1 MINPI
6 TEEGKM
12 GGKPKLGFLG
22 LGLMGS
28 QMTKRLI
35 KNGYQVTG
43 FDPDSNKLNEAVANG
58 VIAAA
63 SPVEV
68 VRTSNIVQA
77 CVINTM
83 ALTEAIF
90 GPAGIVEGD
99 GADKIFL
106 DHSTTIADKTRELA
120 ARLRDKTGM
129 RWVDAP
135 VSGGPPAA
143 GTGELAIMVG
153 GNDDDVVQVQ
163 PVLDT
168 LGHNTHMGP
177 LGTGQVTKMVN
188 QVLVLNNFTLLAEA
202 VTLAKNAGIDP
213 AKVPEALKGG
223 YADSPMFQRF
233 FPRMIQR
240 DFDPAGYARQVL
252 KDLDMVVDL
261 AQQTNTPVP
270 MSSQSTALYRV
281 LIAKGH
287 SELDA
292 TAILKIYDDQTL

>member
-1 MINPI
+1 M
-6 TEEGKM
+6 ES
-12 GGKPKLGFLG
+12 KPKLGYLG

-43 FDPDSNKLNEAVANG
+43 FDPDPDKMIGAVATG

-63 SPVEV
+63 SPAEV
-68 VRTSNIVQA
+68 TRASDIVQA
-77 CVINTM
+77 CVINTP
-83 ALTEAIF
+83 ALTEAMF
-90 GPAGIVEGD
+90 GPNGVVEGGD
-99 GADKIFL
+99 ADKIFL

-120 ARLRDKTGM
+120 ALLRAETGM

-143 GTGELAIMVG
+143 ETGELAIMVG
-153 GNDDDVVQVQ
+153 GKDDDVIRVQ

-188 QVLVLNNFTLLAEA
+188 QVLVLNHFTLLAEA

-233 FPRMIQR
+233 FPRMIER
-240 DFDPAGYARQVL
+240 DFNPAGYARQVL
-252 KDLDMVVDL
+252 KDLDMVIDL
-261 AQQTNTPVP
+261 AQQTNSPVP

>member
-12 GGKPKLGFLG
+12 GGKPKLGYLG

-43 FDPDSNKLNEAVANG
+43 FDPDSNKMNEAVANG

-68 VRTSNIVQA
+68 VRTSDIVQA
-77 CVINTM
+77 CVINTT

-261 AQQTNTPVP
+261 AQQTNTPIP
-270 MSSQSTALYRV
+270 MTSQSTALYRV

>member
-1 MINPI
+1 
-6 TEEGKM
+6 M
-12 GGKPKLGFLG
+12 GGKPKLGYLG

-43 FDPDSNKLNEAVANG
+43 FDPDPNKMNEAVANG

-68 VRTSNIVQA
+68 AWASDIVQA
-77 CVINTM
+77 CVINTT

-99 GADKIFL
+99 GTDKIFL
-106 DHSTTIADKTRELA
+106 DHSTTIVDKTRELA
-120 ARLRDKTGM
+120 VRLRDKTGM

-153 GNDDDVVQVQ
+153 GNDADVVQVQ

-168 LGHNTHMGP
+168 LGNNTHMGP

-223 YADSPMFQRF
+223 YADSPMFQQF
-233 FPRMIQR
+233 FPRLIER
-240 DFDPAGYARQVL
+240 DYDPAGYARQVL

>member
-1 MINPI
+1 MAS
-6 TEEGKM
+6 
-12 GGKPKLGFLG
+12 KPKLGYLG

-28 QMTKRLI
+28 QMSKRLI
-35 KNGYQVTG
+35 KTGYQVTG
-43 FDPDSNKLNEAVANG
+43 FDPDPDKMSAAAANG
-58 VIAAA
+58 VITAA
-63 SPVEV
+63 SPAEV
-68 VRTSNIVQA
+68 ARASDIVQA
-77 CVINTM
+77 CVITTP

-90 GPAGIVEGD
+90 GPNGIAEG
-99 GADKIFL
+99 GNADKIFL
-106 DHSTTIADKTRELA
+106 DHSTTIADKTRNLA
-120 ARLRDKTGM
+120 ARLKEETGM
-129 RWVDAP
+129 GWVDAP

-153 GNDDDVVQVQ
+153 GSVDDVIRVQ

-168 LGHNTHMGP
+168 LGHNTHMGV

-202 VTLAKNAGIDP
+202 VTLARNAGIDP
-213 AKVPEALKGG
+213 AKVPQALKGG

-233 FPRMIQR
+233 FPRMIER

-292 TAILKIYDDQTL
+292 TAILKIYDDQML

>member
-1 MINPI
+1 M
-6 TEEGKM
+6 ES
-12 GGKPKLGFLG
+12 KPKLGYLG

-43 FDPDSNKLNEAVANG
+43 FDPDPDKMIGAVAIG

-63 SPVEV
+63 SPAEV
-68 VRTSNIVQA
+68 TRASDIVQA
-77 CVINTM
+77 CVINTP
-83 ALTEAIF
+83 ALTEAMF
-90 GPAGIVEGD
+90 GPDGIIEGAD
-99 GADKIFL
+99 ADKIFL

-120 ARLRDKTGM
+120 ARLRKKTGM

-153 GNDDDVVQVQ
+153 GNDDDVIRVQ

-233 FPRMIQR
+233 FPRMIER
-240 DFDPAGYARQVL
+240 DFNPAGYARQVL

-261 AQQTNTPVP
+261 AQQTNSPVP

>member
-1 MINPI
+1 MAS
-6 TEEGKM
+6 
-12 GGKPKLGFLG
+12 KPKLGYLG

-35 KNGYQVTG
+35 KTGYQVTG
-43 FDPDSNKLNEAVANG
+43 FDPDPDKMGAAAANG

-63 SPVEV
+63 SPAEV
-68 VRTSNIVQA
+68 ARASDIVQA
-77 CVINTM
+77 CVINTP
-83 ALTEAIF
+83 ALIEAIF
-90 GPAGIVEGD
+90 GPDGIVEGGD
-99 GADKIFL
+99 ADKIFL
-106 DHSTTIADKTRELA
+106 DHSTTIADKTRQLA
-120 ARLRDKTGM
+120 ARLKGETGM
-129 RWVDAP
+129 GWVDAP

-153 GNDDDVVQVQ
+153 GNDDDVIRVQ

-168 LGHNTHMGP
+168 LGHNTHMGA

-202 VTLAKNAGIDP
+202 VTLARNAGIDP
-213 AKVPEALKGG
+213 AKVPQALKGG
-223 YADSPMFQRF
+223 YADSPMFRRF
-233 FPRMIQR
+233 FPRMIER

-252 KDLDMVVDL
+252 KDLDMVIDL

-292 TAILKIYDDQTL
+292 TAILKIYDDQML

>member
-1 MINPI
+1 MAS
-6 TEEGKM
+6 
-12 GGKPKLGFLG
+12 KPKLGYLG

-43 FDPDSNKLNEAVANG
+43 FDPDPDKMSAAVTNG
-58 VIAAA
+58 VIAAVSPAEVAQA
-63 SPVEV
+63 SD
-68 VRTSNIVQA
+68 IVQA
-77 CVINTM
+77 CVINTP

-90 GPAGIVEGD
+90 GPDGIVEG
-99 GADKIFL
+99 GRADKIFL
-106 DHSTTIADKTRELA
+106 DHSTTIADKTRQLA
-120 ARLRDKTGM
+120 GRLNRETGM
-129 RWVDAP
+129 NWVDAP

-143 GTGELAIMVG
+143 AMGKLAIMVG
-153 GNDDDVVQVQ
+153 GNDDDVTRVQ

-168 LGHNTHMGP
+168 LGHNTHMGA

-213 AKVPEALKGG
+213 AKVPEAFKGG

-233 FPRMIQR
+233 FPRMIER

-252 KDLDMVVDL
+252 KDLDMVIDL

>member
-1 MINPI
+1 MAS
-6 TEEGKM
+6 
-12 GGKPKLGFLG
+12 KPKLGYLG

-43 FDPDSNKLNEAVANG
+43 FDPDPDKMSAAVANG

-63 SPVEV
+63 SPAEV
-68 VRTSNIVQA
+68 ARASDIVQA
-77 CVINTM
+77 CVITTP

-90 GPAGIVEGD
+90 GPNGIVEGGD
-99 GADKIFL
+99 ADKIFV
-106 DHSTTIADKTRELA
+106 DHSTTIADKTRQLA
-120 ARLRDKTGM
+120 TRLKRETGM
-129 RWVDAP
+129 GWVDAP
-135 VSGGPPAA
+135 ISGGPPAA

-153 GNDDDVVQVQ
+153 GNDDDVIRVQ

-168 LGHNTHMGP
+168 LGHNTHMGE

-213 AKVPEALKGG
+213 AKVPQALKGG
-223 YADSPMFQRF
+223 YADSPMFRRF
-233 FPRMIQR
+233 FPRMIER

>member
-1 MINPI
+1 M
-6 TEEGKM
+6 ES
-12 GGKPKLGFLG
+12 KPRLGYLG

-43 FDPDSNKLNEAVANG
+43 FDPDPDKMIGAVATG

-63 SPVEV
+63 SPAEV
-68 VRTSNIVQA
+68 TRASDIVQA
-77 CVINTM
+77 CVINTP
-83 ALTEAIF
+83 ALTEAMF
-90 GPAGIVEGD
+90 GLNGIVEG
-99 GADKIFL
+99 GSADKIFL

-120 ARLRDKTGM
+120 ARLRGETGM

-153 GNDDDVVQVQ
+153 GNDDDVIRVQ

-233 FPRMIQR
+233 FPRMIER

-292 TAILKIYDDQTL
+292 TAILKLYDDQTL

>member
-12 GGKPKLGFLG
+12 GGKPKLGYLG

-43 FDPDSNKLNEAVANG
+43 FDPDSNKMNEAVANG

-68 VRTSNIVQA
+68 VRASDIVQA

>member
-1 MINPI
+1 MAS
-6 TEEGKM
+6 
-12 GGKPKLGFLG
+12 KPKLGYLG

-43 FDPDSNKLNEAVANG
+43 FDPDPDKMSAAVANG

-63 SPVEV
+63 SPAEGA
-68 VRTSNIVQA
+68 RASDIVQA
-77 CVINTM
+77 CVITTP

-90 GPAGIVEGD
+90 GPNGIVEGGD
-99 GADKIFL
+99 ADKIFV
-106 DHSTTIADKTRELA
+106 DHSTTIADKTRQLA
-120 ARLRDKTGM
+120 ARLKGETGM
-129 RWVDAP
+129 GWVDAP
-135 VSGGPPAA
+135 ISGGPPAA

-153 GNDDDVVQVQ
+153 GNDDDVIRVQ

-168 LGHNTHMGP
+168 LGHNTHMGA

-213 AKVPEALKGG
+213 AKVPQALKGG
-223 YADSPMFQRF
+223 YADSPMFRRF
-233 FPRMIQR
+233 FPRMIER

>member
-1 MINPI
+1 M
-6 TEEGKM
+6 ES
-12 GGKPKLGFLG
+12 KPRLGYLG

-43 FDPDSNKLNEAVANG
+43 FDPDPDKMIGAVATG

-63 SPVEV
+63 SPAEV
-68 VRTSNIVQA
+68 TRASDIVQA
-77 CVINTM
+77 CVINTP
-83 ALTEAIF
+83 ALTEAMF
-90 GPAGIVEGD
+90 GPNGVVEGGD
-99 GADKIFL
+99 ADKIFL

-120 ARLRDKTGM
+120 ARLRAETGM

-143 GTGELAIMVG
+143 ETGELAIMVG
-153 GNDDDVVQVQ
+153 GNDDDVIRVQ

-188 QVLVLNNFTLLAEA
+188 QVLVLNHFTLLAEA

-233 FPRMIQR
+233 FPRMIER
-240 DFDPAGYARQVL
+240 DFNPAGYARQVL

-292 TAILKIYDDQTL
+292 TAILKIYDDPTL

>member
-1 MINPI
+1 MAS
-6 TEEGKM
+6 
-12 GGKPKLGFLG
+12 KPKLGYLG

-35 KNGYQVTG
+35 KTGYQVTG
-43 FDPDSNKLNEAVANG
+43 FDPDPDKMSAAAANG

-63 SPVEV
+63 SPAEV
-68 VRTSNIVQA
+68 ARASDIVQA
-77 CVINTM
+77 CVINTP

-90 GPAGIVEGD
+90 GPDGIVEGGD
-99 GADKIFL
+99 ADKIFL
-106 DHSTTIADKTRELA
+106 DHSTTIADKTRQLA
-120 ARLRDKTGM
+120 ARLKGETGM
-129 RWVDAP
+129 GWVDAP

-153 GNDDDVVQVQ
+153 GNDDDVIRVQ

-168 LGHNTHMGP
+168 LGHNTHMGA

-202 VTLAKNAGIDP
+202 VTLARNAGIDP
-213 AKVPEALKGG
+213 AKVPQALKGG
-223 YADSPMFQRF
+223 YADSPMFRRF
-233 FPRMIQR
+233 FPRMIER

-292 TAILKIYDDQTL
+292 TAILKIYDDQML

>member
-1 MINPI
+1 MAS
-6 TEEGKM
+6 
-12 GGKPKLGFLG
+12 KPKLGYLG

-43 FDPDSNKLNEAVANG
+43 FDPDPDKMSAAVANG

-63 SPVEV
+63 SPAEV
-68 VRTSNIVQA
+68 ARASDIVQA
-77 CVINTM
+77 CVITTP

-90 GPAGIVEGD
+90 GPNGIVEGGD
-99 GADKIFL
+99 ADKIFV
-106 DHSTTIADKTRELA
+106 DHSTTIADKTRQLA
-120 ARLRDKTGM
+120 TRLKGETGM
-129 RWVDAP
+129 GWVDAP
-135 VSGGPPAA
+135 ISGGPPAA

-153 GNDDDVVQVQ
+153 GNDDDVIRVQ

-168 LGHNTHMGP
+168 LGHNTHMGA

-213 AKVPEALKGG
+213 AKVPKALKGG
-223 YADSPMFQRF
+223 YADSPMFRRF
-233 FPRMIQR
+233 FPRMIER

-292 TAILKIYDDQTL
+292 TAILKIYDDQML

>member
-1 MINPI
+1 M
-6 TEEGKM
+6 ES
-12 GGKPKLGFLG
+12 KPKLGYLG

-43 FDPDSNKLNEAVANG
+43 FDPDSDKMTGAVANG

-63 SPVEV
+63 SPAEV
-68 VRTSNIVQA
+68 TRASDIVQA
-77 CVINTM
+77 CVINTP
-83 ALTEAIF
+83 ALTEAMF
-90 GPAGIVEGD
+90 GPNGIVEGG

-120 ARLRDKTGM
+120 ARLRAETGM

-153 GNDDDVVQVQ
+153 GNDDDVIRVQ

-233 FPRMIQR
+233 FPRMIER
-240 DFDPAGYARQVL
+240 DFNPAGYARQVL

>member
-1 MINPI
+1 MAS
-6 TEEGKM
+6 
-12 GGKPKLGFLG
+12 KPKLGYLG

-35 KNGYQVTG
+35 KTGYQVTG
-43 FDPDSNKLNEAVANG
+43 FDPDPDKMSAAAANG
-58 VIAAA
+58 VITAA
-63 SPVEV
+63 SPAEV
-68 VRTSNIVQA
+68 ARASEIVQA
-77 CVINTM
+77 CVITTP

-90 GPAGIVEGD
+90 GPGGIAEGGD
-99 GADKIFL
+99 ADKIFL
-106 DHSTTIADKTRELA
+106 DHSTTIADKTRDLA
-120 ARLRDKTGM
+120 ARLKEETGM
-129 RWVDAP
+129 GWVDAP

-153 GNDDDVVQVQ
+153 GSDDDVIRVQ

-168 LGHNTHMGP
+168 LGHNTHMGV

-202 VTLAKNAGIDP
+202 VTLARNAGIDP
-213 AKVPEALKGG
+213 AKVPQALKGG

-233 FPRMIQR
+233 FPRMIER

-292 TAILKIYDDQTL
+292 TAILKIYDDQML

>member
-1 MINPI
+1 
-6 TEEGKM
+6 M
-12 GGKPKLGFLG
+12 GGKPKLGYLG

-43 FDPDSNKLNEAVANG
+43 FDPDSNKMNEAVANG
-58 VIAAA
+58 VITAA

-68 VRTSNIVQA
+68 VRASDIVQA
-77 CVINTM
+77 CVINTT

-153 GNDDDVVQVQ
+153 GNNDDVVQVQ

-202 VTLAKNAGIDP
+202 VTLAKNTGIDP

-281 LIAKGH
+281 LISKGH

>member
-1 MINPI
+1 MAS
-6 TEEGKM
+6 
-12 GGKPKLGFLG
+12 KPKLGYLG

-43 FDPDSNKLNEAVANG
+43 FDPDPDKMSAAVANG

-63 SPVEV
+63 SPAEV
-68 VRTSNIVQA
+68 ARASDIVQA
-77 CVINTM
+77 CVITTP

-90 GPAGIVEGD
+90 GPNGIVEGGD
-99 GADKIFL
+99 ADKIFV
-106 DHSTTIADKTRELA
+106 DHSTTIADKTRQLA
-120 ARLRDKTGM
+120 TRLKRETGM
-129 RWVDAP
+129 GWVDAP
-135 VSGGPPAA
+135 ISGGPPAA

-153 GNDDDVVQVQ
+153 GNDDDVIRVQ

-168 LGHNTHMGP
+168 LGHNTHMGA

-213 AKVPEALKGG
+213 AKVPQALKGG
-223 YADSPMFQRF
+223 YADSPMFRRF
-233 FPRMIQR
+233 FPRMIER

-292 TAILKIYDDQTL
+292 TAILKIYDDQML

>member
-12 GGKPKLGFLG
+12 GGKPKLGYLG

-43 FDPDSNKLNEAVANG
+43 FDPDSNKMNEAVANG

-77 CVINTM
+77 CVINTT
-83 ALTEAIF
+83 ALTKAIF

-106 DHSTTIADKTRELA
+106 DHSTTIANKTRELA
-120 ARLRDKTGM
+120 ARLRDTTGM

-261 AQQTNTPVP
+261 AQQTNTPIP
-270 MSSQSTALYRV
+270 MTSQSTALYRV

-292 TAILKIYDDQTL
+292 TAILKIYDDPTL

>member
-1 MINPI
+1 
-6 TEEGKM
+6 M
-12 GGKPKLGFLG
+12 GSKPKLGFLG

-43 FDPDSNKLNEAVANG
+43 FDPDPDKMIAAVANG

-63 SPVEV
+63 SPAEV
-68 VRTSNIVQA
+68 ARASDIVQA
-77 CVINTM
+77 CVINTP
-83 ALTEAIF
+83 AEAMF
-90 GPAGIVEGD
+90 GPAGIIEGG

-120 ARLRDKTGM
+120 ARLRKKTGM

-153 GNDDDVVQVQ
+153 GNDDDVIRVQ

-233 FPRMIQR
+233 FPRMIER

-270 MSSQSTALYRV
+270 MSSQSAALYRV

>member
-1 MINPI
+1 
-6 TEEGKM
+6 M
-12 GGKPKLGFLG
+12 GSKPKLGYLG

-43 FDPDSNKLNEAVANG
+43 FDPDPDKMIGAVATG

-63 SPVEV
+63 SPAEV
-68 VRTSNIVQA
+68 TRASDIVQA
-77 CVINTM
+77 CVINTP
-83 ALTEAIF
+83 ALTEAMF
-90 GPAGIVEGD
+90 GPDGIIEGAD
-99 GADKIFL
+99 ADKIFL

-120 ARLRDKTGM
+120 ARLRAETGM

-153 GNDDDVVQVQ
+153 GNDDDVIRVQ

-233 FPRMIQR
+233 FPRMIER

>member
-1 MINPI
+1 MAS
-6 TEEGKM
+6 
-12 GGKPKLGFLG
+12 KPKLGYLG

-35 KNGYQVTG
+35 KTGYQVTG
-43 FDPDSNKLNEAVANG
+43 FDPDPNKMSAAAANG
-58 VIAAA
+58 VITAA
-63 SPVEV
+63 SPAEV
-68 VRTSNIVQA
+68 ARASEIVQA
-77 CVINTM
+77 CVITTP

-90 GPAGIVEGD
+90 GPGGIAEGGD
-99 GADKIFL
+99 ADKIFL
-106 DHSTTIADKTRELA
+106 DHSTTIADKTRDLA
-120 ARLRDKTGM
+120 ARLKEETGM
-129 RWVDAP
+129 GWVDAP

-153 GNDDDVVQVQ
+153 GSDDDVIRVQ

-168 LGHNTHMGP
+168 LGHNTHMGV

-202 VTLAKNAGIDP
+202 VTLARNAGIDP
-213 AKVPEALKGG
+213 AKVPQALKGG

-233 FPRMIQR
+233 FPRMIER

-292 TAILKIYDDQTL
+292 TAILKIYDDQML

>member
-1 MINPI
+1 M
-6 TEEGKM
+6 ES
-12 GGKPKLGFLG
+12 KPRLGYLG

-43 FDPDSNKLNEAVANG
+43 FDPDSDKMTGAVANG

-63 SPVEV
+63 SPAELT
-68 VRTSNIVQA
+68 RDRDIVQA
-77 CVINTM
+77 CVINTP
-83 ALTEAIF
+83 ALTEAMF
-90 GPAGIVEGD
+90 GPNGVVEGGD
-99 GADKIFL
+99 ADKIFL

-120 ARLRDKTGM
+120 ARLRAETGM

-143 GTGELAIMVG
+143 ETGELAIMVG
-153 GNDDDVVQVQ
+153 GNDDDVIRVQ

-233 FPRMIQR
+233 FPRMIER
-240 DFDPAGYARQVL
+240 DFNPAGYARQVL
-252 KDLDMVVDL
+252 KDLDMVIDL
-261 AQQTNTPVP
+261 AQQTNSPVP